1 MYLYD
6 DQLMTIPDNIYDT
19 FFFVEYK
26 LKVVVPPPPHWG
38 LLSGKIKS
46 LHKKVSSGSYYPGM
60 MLLLILVK

>member
-26 LKVVVPPPPHWG
+26 LKVVVPPPHIEDYC
-38 LLSGKIKS
+38 LERSNHYIKRC
-46 LHKKVSSGSYYPGM
+46 LQGHI
-60 MLLLILVK
+60 ILV